1 MLAFV
6 SNRKTLKKSWRNKG
20 DRDALLLACGVE
32 VVHVPFLV
40 VILDNTNFQQ

>member
-20 DRDALLLACGVE
+20 DRDALLLACGVK
-32 VVHVPFLV
+32 VLCGGCFMLAWRLSMHV
-40 VILDNTNFQQ
+40 